1 MAEDLLEP
9 SQPDPDSSAKVQ
21 KMFHDQE
28 AESAVRIFTLEE
40 QQRRQWCVQVTLSA
54 YSLETTRENFLNI
67 ADKIYD
73 YVFGARSIR

>member
-1 MAEDLLEP
+1 MSEDLLEP
-9 SQPDPDSSAKVQ
+9 GHTDPEAAAKVQ
-21 KMFHDQE
+21 KMLKDQE
-28 AESAVRIFTLEE
+28 ANSAVNQFSLEE

-54 YSLETTRENFLNI
+54 YSLETTRDSFLNI

>member
-1 MAEDLLEP
+1 MGDDLLEP
-9 SQPDPDSSAKVQ
+9 GHHDPDAAARVQ

-28 AESAVRIFTLEE
+28 ADNAVQILTLEE

-54 YSLETTRENFLNI
+54 YSLETTRENFLTI

-73 YVFGARSIR
+73 YVYGTRIK

>member
-1 MAEDLLEP
+1 MSEDLLEP
-9 SQPDPDSSAKVQ
+9 GHHDPDAADKVQ
-21 KMFHDQE
+21 KMLKDQE
-28 AESAVRIFTLEE
+28 ASSAVNQFSLEE

-54 YSLETTRENFLNI
+54 YSLETTRESFLNI